1 MEGIGYYLFVLA
13 ATIVGFLVVKK
24 VASCLIKTAVMIL
37 LVTALAVIYYLYF
50 R

>member
-13 ATIVGFLVVKK
+13 AINVGFLVVKK

>member
-1 MEGIGYYLFVLA
+1 MEGIGFYLFVLA
-13 ATIVGFLVVKK
+13 AIIVGFLVVKK